1 VTHPRLAAWLR
12 TAHPAAPDAALDD
25 AVAGVLAADPGA
37 DRLEAVLDAVARTCR
52 APAPADLAA
61 LAALEDAVGAALA
74 R

>member
-1 VTHPRLAAWLR
+1 
-12 TAHPAAPDAALDD
+12 
-25 AVAGVLAADPGA
+25 VLAADPGA